1 MKAYSS
7 IASFLLSFCVLV
19 TKSLTALS
27 FQLCASIWARPSS
40 AQTLLTT
47 MGASSTATTADD
59 QQKQGDVQASLL
71 SIIRRSFPDA
81 LSLDLEDNI
90 VQANAEGFGVLVN
103 GVNGNSTQLFVKRV
117 EADKYSH
124 KPWADLRRT
133 LLYARTEARFY
144 SDILPLLRAKTSS
157 SLSSSSTNTRCSRW
171 DIAPTCH
178 LAETTLIDLIGEEES
193 TSAKP
198 SETDADPTYD
208 ENDTSILQNKGGLL
222 ILDSLKGNFFQTSP
236 LTPDQASQCLRAI
249 AKFHATAFQDQ
260 DILSTVSETLCEY
273 GGSYHLKN
281 RNPRE
286 LREMEQT
293 WENLSNE
300 LRSVKPDLFE
310 RESIQ
315 NLGKRV
321 KNMAEAISVE
331 LSPGFGDSY
340 ATIVHGD
347 YKAMNVFLPGNHSDG
362 SEEVDDHPIIIDFAS
377 TGVGNGMSDVAMHIT
392 HALHP
397 DHLINGGEE
406 ALVEVYL
413 DALSEALP
421 NHSYPKD
428 VAIRHYRLATV
439 DYFRFV
445 LGRLWRGVTLET
457 FEKRKDSKN
466 SVFVNRNVDAAICFI
481 ERADK
486 YLAAIENEGQ
496 KNSDEI

>member
-1 MKAYSS
+1 MKVHSS
-7 IASFLLSFCVLV
+7 IASLLLLVCLLV
-19 TKSLTALS
+19 TKFWTVFS
-27 FQLCASIWARPSS
+27 FQLGAASILGRSPVTFLA
-40 AQTLLTT
+40 
-47 MGASSTATTADD
+47 MGASSATTATAAD
-59 QQKQGDVQASLL
+59 QQQEVQASLLL

-81 LSLDLEDNI
+81 SSLDLEDNI
-90 VQANAEGFGVLVN
+90 VQANAEGFGVLVTD
-103 GVNGNSTQLFVKRV
+103 GVKGNSTQLFVKRV

-144 SDILPLLRAKTSS
+144 AEILPLLRGKTK
-157 SLSSSSTNTRCSRW
+157 NNW

-198 SETDADPTYD
+198 SATDADPSYD
-208 ENDTSILQNKGGLL
+208 ENDTSILQNKGGVL
-222 ILDSLKGNFFQTSP
+222 ILDSLKGDFYQTSP
-236 LTPDQASQCLRAI
+236 LTPDQASQCLKAI
-249 AKFHATAFQDQ
+249 AKFHATAFQDV
-260 DILSTVSETLCEY
+260 DILSTVSTKLCEY

-293 WENLSNE
+293 WEKLSAE
-300 LRSVKPDLFE
+300 LKRVKPDLFE

-321 KNMAEAISVE
+321 KVMAEAISEE
-331 LSPGFGDSY
+331 LSPGFDDSY

-347 YKAMNVFLPGNHSDG
+347 YKAMNVFLPGDDG
-362 SEEVDDHPIIIDFAS
+362 DEEGEEHNPIIIDFAS

-397 DHLINGGEE
+397 NHLVNGGEE
-406 ALVEVYL
+406 AMVEVYL

-428 VAIRHYRLATV
+428 VAMRHYRLATI

-486 YLAAIENEGQ
+486 YLAEIENEGKQ
-496 KNSDEI
+496 NNGEL